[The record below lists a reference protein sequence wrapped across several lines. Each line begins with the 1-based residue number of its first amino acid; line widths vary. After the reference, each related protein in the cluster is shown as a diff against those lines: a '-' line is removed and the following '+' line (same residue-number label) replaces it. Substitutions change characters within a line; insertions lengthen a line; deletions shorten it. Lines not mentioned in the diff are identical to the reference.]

1 MGSISAAETFTS
13 ALPFVLTDPAQGA
26 AVGQTEAGQ
35 QFGQLLAGLTPE
47 APVPEAPMQ
56 DLADAETLTPELPPA
71 STLATEG
78 RPPLPVPVQAT
89 TSETAPA
96 TPASLLLS
104 AAPQPAS
111 SASPEPL
118 SVSGFRLNRSS
129 TVVSDLLPAR
139 THEQRR
145 ETSAELAEPSVALTS
160 KPSLTGETVTDRLRS
175 SGKQVPL
182 PDAESRDAEVASA
195 PTPADLPIPAV
206 IQLPSPQ
213 LIQAASVPPA
223 EAVKAPMQVAAAAAP
238 TAPGELATAP
248 EATMSQISRVTP
260 QTIAQASATSATPTE
275 PASVTVKSASGA
287 VSQAARDTFRDTRGQ
302 VQSRPERVTAEPGVR
317 SVTDTPA
324 LALTRQAEVASFA
337 QVLHHAAA
345 SDEHQAVL
353 PETVTS
359 SPSLASAAAT
369 SFADSLTRVATQPT
383 TLNPQTLQLSLPQ
396 PPLQSPSWS
405 QAAGESIAWMV
416 QGEHPAAL
424 LEVSP
429 DSLGPIQVRV
439 ELKEQGAQISLSAH
453 QAVTA
458 SLLES
463 HLPRLTAALEGQGVR
478 VDQVAVSQQGFSS
491 AFTQDGSGSWN
502 QTAAQ
507 NSGDGSAGGQGG
519 RGQPGRSDARQQP
532 DATPTRQPASSQ
544 DDRQL
549 SAYA

>member
-35 QFGQLLAGLTPE
+35 QFGQLLAGLT
-47 APVPEAPMQ
+47 PEAPMQ

-96 TPASLLLS
+96 TPASLHLS
-104 AAPQPAS
+104 AAPQPAP

-129 TVVSDLLPAR
+129 TAVSDLLPAR

-145 ETSAELAEPSVALTS
+145 ETFAELAEPSVALTS
-160 KPSLTGETVTDRLRS
+160 KSSLTGETVTDRLRS

-213 LIQAASVPPA
+213 PIQAASVPPA

-238 TAPGELATAP
+238 TAPGELVTAP

-275 PASVTVKSASGA
+275 TASVAVKTASDA
-287 VSQAARDTFRDTRGQ
+287 FSQAARDTFRDTRGQ

-359 SPSLASAAAT
+359 SPSLALASAAAT

-405 QAAGESIAWMV
+405 QAAGERIAWMV